1 MVVRYKGETTG
12 MKALPGGGPQGTLL
26 GLLLFLI
33 LINDCGFDD
42 QDKPIGQ
49 TITSQKKKF
58 SSPTFHS
65 KYVDDLTI
73 AEAINLKETLLPNTE
88 RALPDPYHARLGQ
101 KLCPEKSK
109 MYEQIGK
116 IQEYASENQMKL
128 NTAKCKFMLFNP
140 TINYD
145 FIPELEIDGRELD
158 TMEEMKMLGL
168 VLSNDLSWR
177 PNTDNMVMKAYKRIW
192 MIKRLKSRGA
202 NLDDLTDIYTKQ
214 IRSVLEFGVPV
225 WNCGLTKAEVT
236 DIERVQKSFLHIALG
251 DSYGDYDNALSIS
264 KLETLEERRKN
275 LCIKFAKKAAKHP
288 KHKDWFVPESKPN
301 TRSEKTNFKAPTGR
315 LKRFLKSPIPYL
327 TNLLNM
333 EA

>member
-1 MVVRYKGETTG
+1 
-12 MKALPGGGPQGTLL
+12 
-26 GLLLFLI
+26 
-33 LINDCGFDD
+33 
-42 QDKPIGQ
+42 
-49 TITSQKKKF
+49 
-58 SSPTFHS
+58 
-65 KYVDDLTI
+65 
-73 AEAINLKETLLPNTE
+73 
-88 RALPDPYHARLGQ
+88 
-101 KLCPEKSK
+101 
-109 MYEQIGK
+109 
-116 IQEYASENQMKL
+116 
-128 NTAKCKFMLFNP
+128 
-140 TINYD
+140 
-145 FIPELEIDGRELD
+145 
-158 TMEEMKMLGL
+158 
-168 VLSNDLSWR
+168 
-177 PNTDNMVMKAYKRIW
+177 

-202 NLDDLTDIYTKQ
+202 HIDDLKDIQTKQ

-236 DIERVQKSFLHIALG
+236 DIKRVQKSSLHIALG
-251 DSYGDYDNALSIS
+251 DGYGDYENALSIS